1 MSARRAGKSASG
13 IPAKVEEAALTG
25 TNRGAGRST
34 GRVVSGQAGGAFREA
49 GGPGAEPAAGPAG
62 GRPGAG
68 EASPGGSSRGGA
80 SAGGASPRKGRL
92 GGVSAARTGLRS
104 AGARLS
110 ALAAAIA
117 LLGVVAVLGLRFG
130 SIPISTS
137 DAIDALFRYSAES
150 YEQTVVR
157 FLRLP
162 RTVIGLGVGAALAV
176 SGAAMQA
183 TTRNPLAD
191 PSILGVN
198 AGAAFGVVTAVYFG
212 QMTHPLQFVWFA
224 FAGGLAASA
233 VVYAIGSVGSGGAT
247 PVKLA
252 LAGVVISALLNS
264 WLTGLL
270 LFSRETLD
278 VVRFWLAGSLAGRD
292 LSVFFAVL
300 PFLVVGVVGMLL
312 SAEQLNVLSMGEE
325 TARALGMHT
334 GRTRLLITALG
345 VLMVGAAVAAAGPIG
360 FVGLAVPHIV
370 RSVVGPDYRWVLPF
384 CVVVGPLM
392 LLSAD
397 IVGRVIARP
406 AEVQVGIV
414 TAFVGAPFLIALAR
428 RRQVADV

>member
-1 MSARRAGKSASG
+1 MSVRQDK
-13 IPAKVEEAALTG
+13 L
-25 TNRGAGRST
+25 
-34 GRVVSGQAGGAFREA
+34 
-49 GGPGAEPAAGPAG
+49 
-62 GRPGAG
+62 
-68 EASPGGSSRGGA
+68 
-80 SAGGASPRKGRL
+80 SPR
-92 GGVSAARTGLRS
+92 AALRS
-104 AGARLS
+104 AGTRAV
-110 ALAAAIA
+110 ALTGAIG
-117 LLGVVAVLGLRFG
+117 LLVIVSLLGLRFG
-130 SIPISTS
+130 SIPITTA
-137 DAIDALFRYSAES
+137 DAIDALFRFSPDS

-157 FLRLP
+157 FLRVP

-176 SGAAMQA
+176 AGAAMQA

-212 QMTHPLQFVWFA
+212 RMTHPLEFVWFA
-224 FAGGLAASA
+224 FAGGFLASV
-233 VVYAIGSVGSGGAT
+233 VVYAVGSAGPGGAT

-252 LAGVVISALLNS
+252 LAGVVVSALLNS

-270 LFSRETLD
+270 LLSRETLD

-292 LSVFFAVL
+292 LGVFYAVL
-300 PFLVVGVVGMLL
+300 PFLLTGIAGMLL
-312 SAEQLNVLSMGEE
+312 AADQLNVLSMGEE
-325 TARALGMHT
+325 TARVLGMHT
-334 GRTRLLITALG
+334 GRIRLLITALG

-370 RSVVGPDYRWVLPF
+370 RGLVGPDYRWVLPY
-384 CVVVGPLM
+384 CVVLGPLM

-414 TAFVGAPFLIALAR
+414 TAVVGAPFLIALAR